1 MWSLFNDNDKLH
13 NTLPTS
19 LLFMIYGVLL
29 LSIQFFLLTS
39 AIRVALISKIWS
51 CKRSARL
58 KYSTKSLEGAKDFSI
73 SIGWKRY
80 RPSKVVEIEKGQ
92 HKVNDD
98 VRKGHSLQLMTGNT
112 ISKYHWNLSHST
124 LG

>member
-1 MWSLFNDNDKLH
+1 MWSLFNDNDRLH

-58 KYSTKSLEGAKDFSI
+58 KYSTKSLEGAKDFSYQ
-73 SIGWKRY
+73 SAGKDMD
-80 RPSKVVEIEKGQ
+80 PQK
-92 HKVNDD
+92 
-98 VRKGHSLQLMTGNT
+98 L
-112 ISKYHWNLSHST
+112 
-124 LG
+124 